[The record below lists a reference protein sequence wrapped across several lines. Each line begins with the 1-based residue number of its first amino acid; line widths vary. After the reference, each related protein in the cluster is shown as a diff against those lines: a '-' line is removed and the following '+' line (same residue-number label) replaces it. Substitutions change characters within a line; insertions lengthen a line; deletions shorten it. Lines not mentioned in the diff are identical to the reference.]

1 MFPNL
6 EPQPTNIRMARILNP
21 DYPLCRDDV
30 VWVLEYMKKKVADE
44 APELL
49 SLPQPLLLKKFQC
62 FAEAS
67 MILIK
72 QRRGLGQE
80 PDRLRSC
87 LKEVLYGLH
96 KQTTAR

>member
-1 MFPNL
+1 MLPNL
-6 EPQPTNIRMARILNP
+6 EPQPTNVRLTRILNP

-49 SLPQPLLLKKFQC
+49 SLPQPQLLKKFQC

-87 LKEVLYGLH
+87 LQEVLDGLH
-96 KQTTAR
+96 T

>member
-1 MFPNL
+1 MLPNL
-6 EPQPTNIRMARILNP
+6 EPQSTNVRLTRILNP

-49 SLPQPLLLKKFQC
+49 SLPQPQLLKKFQC

-87 LKEVLYGLH
+87 LQEVLYGLH
-96 KQTTAR
+96 T

>member
-1 MFPNL
+1 MLPNL
-6 EPQPTNIRMARILNP
+6 EPQPTNVRLTRILNP

-49 SLPQPLLLKKFQC
+49 SLPQPQLLKKFQC

-87 LKEVLYGLH
+87 LQEVLYGLH
-96 KQTTAR
+96 T

>member
-1 MFPNL
+1 MIPNL
-6 EPQPTNIRMARILNP
+6 EPQPTNVRLNRILNP

-30 VWVLEYMKKKVADE
+30 VWVLEFMKKKVADE

-49 SLPQPLLLKKFQC
+49 SLPQPQLLKKFQC

-87 LKEVLYGLH
+87 LQEILFGLH
-96 KQTTAR
+96 NQSVR

>member
-1 MFPNL
+1 MLPNL
-6 EPQPTNIRMARILNP
+6 EPQPTNVRLTRILNP

-49 SLPQPLLLKKFQC
+49 SLPQPQLLKKFQC

-72 QRRGLGQE
+72 QRRGS
-80 PDRLRSC
+80 RSR
-87 LKEVLYGLH
+87 
-96 KQTTAR
+96 A